1 MIVCADD
8 AWWGGACI
16 PLPSTSAPAPRPL
29 AARGRLSFRAP
40 AGGQAPPRAAHAP
53 RETRSASFETCAEA
67 TATNRHTH
75 KTTGV
80 GGGGGLSLCR
90 QAHTWSM
97 YHTRGGNKKNGRE
110 TKQVETGRT
119 QSGRCTNSLPSGKR
133 LRLHRRHG
141 RACELHWEQ
150 EQRPSAE
157 GVGRGRKKCVCTSTR
172 WGQPAM
178 SANMFACSRLEFSK
192 FNAFLCPLAL
202 RPWLDKVGTPARGK
216 RAVSSSCPIPFRRLV
231 HISAHRLQ
239 SHRTAHLFDPPRT

>member
-1 MIVCADD
+1 MLG
-8 AWWGGACI
+8 GGAHAYLCHRRVLR
-16 PLPSTSAPAPRPL
+16 PHGPQQHEEDSPSELLQGGRL
-29 AARGRLSFRAP
+29 LRGRLTPRGKLVVPPSKP
-40 AGGQAPPRAAHAP
+40 AQKQPPQTDTHIEQQGWEEAATSVFAGK
-53 RETRSASFETCAEA
+53 
-67 TATNRHTH
+67 HTH
-75 KTTGV
+75 V
-80 GGGGGLSLCR
+80 
-90 QAHTWSM
+90 
-97 YHTRGGNKKNGRE
+97 YHTRGEKKKNGRE

-202 RPWLDKVGTPARGK
+202 RPWLDKVWTPARGK